1 MPSALEPETAHRFLP
16 FTWNRRSS
24 VCAARRGL
32 YLNRE
37 IMQQLA
43 ESMYALKHR
52 SASATS
58 SSRAS
63 VSSRNRHSRTA
74 FLPTRM
80 SSTSNFLKPTW
91 RSSTRWTNS
100 SALLPY
106 RMTCCNC
113 GFTAKAAQKICFF
126 PFQISVLLFLFLFIS
141 RIPSSLLQ
149 VQIQSP
155 LLRLL
160 LNHA

>member
-1 MPSALEPETAHRFLP
+1 MRLC
-16 FTWNRRSS
+16 SS
-24 VCAARRGL
+24 W
-32 YLNRE
+32 
-37 IMQQLA
+37 QK
-43 ESMYALKHR
+43 SMYALKHR

-155 LLRLL
+155 IASASSKSCVTRSIVFSFSFLRI
-160 LNHA
+160 